1 MEIVKTL
8 GLDDEGRKLVLSRVS
23 TGRGEGFE
31 CLMRIDLDG
40 QSMTML
46 RAGPMVPEEAKRLTQ
61 AVEYADFY
69 ERFNVGGSVNVGSLA
84 RGSGK
89 SSALFGMLS
98 GRALLDSPSQGV
110 SVGLDS
116 IAVYDEESKPRV
128 KIGQLFRNKKPAEN
142 QGHVARKPQP
152 NRGPLGKR
160 DWK

>member
-46 RAGPMVPEEAKRLTQ
+46 RAGPMVPEDAKRLTQ
-61 AVEYADFY
+61 SLEYADFY
-69 ERFNVGGSVNVGSLA
+69 NRFNTPSAQSIGSLT

-89 SSALFGMLS
+89 
-98 GRALLDSPSQGV
+98 
-110 SVGLDS
+110 
-116 IAVYDEESKPRV
+116 
-128 KIGQLFRNKKPAEN
+128 
-142 QGHVARKPQP
+142 
-152 NRGPLGKR
+152 
-160 DWK
+160 